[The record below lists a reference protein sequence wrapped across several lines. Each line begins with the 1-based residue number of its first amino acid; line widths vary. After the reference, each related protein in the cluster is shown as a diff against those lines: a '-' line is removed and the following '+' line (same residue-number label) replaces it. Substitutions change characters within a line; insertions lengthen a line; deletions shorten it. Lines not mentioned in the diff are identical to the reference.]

1 MSVFID
7 VHFCRLLLDH
17 VQFILIHEP
26 HRTWAFPLWPSHFI
40 LSGAISLL
48 LPLDTFW
55 LGVISFSIISFF
67 FLPFHTVHRVL
78 MARILKWVAISFSGG
93 PCFVRTLHCDPSVLG
108 GAAWHGLWLH
118 WVMQA
123 PSPRQGCDPW
133 RGTKL
138 RHTCKA
144 FTSTVP
150 CSCQLINV
158 SWHII
163 VKYLE
168 YIPLLALMERN

>member
-1 MSVFID
+1 MFI
-7 VHFCRLLLDH
+7 
-17 VQFILIHEP
+17 
-26 HRTWAFPLWPSHFI
+26 
-40 LSGAISLL
+40 
-48 LPLDTFW
+48 
-55 LGVISFSIISFF
+55 FSISCLTMSNLSWFMNLTGLECFHFDPATSFF
-67 FLPFHTVHRVL
+67 LELFLCSYHWTLSDLESYLSASYLFLPFHTVHRIL

-93 PCFVRTLHCDPSVLG
+93 PCFVRTFHCDPSVLG